1 MNKNKNISKNKNKLN
16 KNKNISKNGTKS
28 NKNKKVSKNGN
39 KLNKNKNISK
49 NGNKLNK
56 PIKKTKSKKNN
67 VHKKYQNILDTFE
80 ENPATG
86 RNKFYN
92 EVIRLISGVA
102 EKPYR
107 RKEHERNMSKYKT
120 EEEYQNSFDE
130 VIKFSKKYTKAKKMV
145 DVIVYNQGNSDGF
158 LSAYLVWDYVTDG
171 GSNSNKIIQ
180 LIPQPPDH
188 TKSGVSKNIL
198 RKREYLQNK
207 KVIVLDIKYNEDTY
221 NFIKDNS
228 KSLIYIDNHINK
240 DIENKNNVIISA
252 KNNNNINK
260 KQKAHATCALV
271 YKFLYPKKEVPYVVQ
286 SIDSSDANLFLKYI
300 ADPSPIATAFSVL
313 FSLNQS
319 LKTHMS
325 KILELNKFMKEGT
338 DIERFNYL
346 SITGITMEKLRENMK
361 KELVKNTRKGKF
373 TTGNKTYTVQILNFG
388 LQSMTKIVGKNMADT
403 NIDCDFAVVWFVSSA
418 QTGSYIDINL
428 YYSYKHRNR
437 NNPFQQI
444 SRDLKQKWGN
454 KLTGSYFKDTAHFRY
469 SGNPE
474 DISKFIR
481 YT

>member
-1 MNKNKNISKNKNKLN
+1 MN